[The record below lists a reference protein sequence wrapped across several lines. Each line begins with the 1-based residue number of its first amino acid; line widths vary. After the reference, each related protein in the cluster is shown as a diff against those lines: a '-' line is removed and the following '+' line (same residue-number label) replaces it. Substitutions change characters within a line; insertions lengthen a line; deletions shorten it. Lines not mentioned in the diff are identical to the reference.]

1 MIITDKTNKVHFE
14 GNFETIEVGIDQKN
28 IAHFFRMIANL
39 YQDPTMAV
47 LREVGANCV
56 DAIIEAGSQ
65 KLGWE
70 LHLPTRLD
78 ANVRFVDNG
87 VGISHDQMIRIY
99 SIIGA
104 SSKRGNN
111 DLIGGFGVGKWSLC
125 SLVNNFQAISRFNGT
140 KSQYFIS
147 LQSNGLPD
155 IKLIKS
161 EPTSER
167 NGFEVK
173 FLCPDR
179 YVGDFNSKVEK
190 AYRFFSVKPKVF
202 CDSVEKKINFN
213 SDSIMFDGGSNNF
226 SIYNGHG
233 SPIVVMGGVG
243 YRLPVETILENKKFE
258 KFRSLLGC
266 NMSIHVPIGEYSI
279 TPSREAI
286 QLDDLTLTR
295 LFNKFDQIVESF
307 VPKMQADMDNFQG
320 NTWDAKLKLK
330 ELREAFSFLPNT
342 LKLEWKGNPLT
353 ATALVVKDTKVTLYT
368 TSSWNKK
375 ISVDDT
381 IKNIEANKRAFL
393 FVDDLRVG
401 GIGRAKQFILE
412 KKKNDSYNGY
422 AFYIFK
428 ADQKS
433 KFIQETG
440 WIGDF
445 VFTSS
450 LAKVPTKGKTTT
462 SNGSTAKGSFRM
474 RSGRSYGVHDSVSLY
489 DNTAKHIKDAQELI
503 LFPTFSNKVYGEAT
517 ATYVDPIINLLGS
530 EYKKKFAALF
540 LAKSE
545 YDSFNDSSFDGKPI
559 VKFCDLIKTKNFKD
573 IVNKGANAISW
584 SDFKSKF
591 RDTSNWSFRGMP
603 ETIQELSK
611 VLDQSHLIV
620 RAYDLIKPIIQD
632 DDKCF
637 SHKVLGLIKLAD
649 SSLIIDGEKTIK
661 KQIAEF
667 GAMVKKIDEKYSL
680 IMPTADEYNHKKFS
694 KALIEYIGFIDSK
707 DANKK

>member
-70 LHLPTRLD
+70 LHLPSRMD

-155 IKLIKS
+155 IRLIKS
-161 EPTSER
+161 ESTSER

-179 YVGDFNSKVEK
+179 YVNEFNNKVEK
-190 AYRFFSVKPKVF
+190 AYRFFSIKPKVF
-202 CDSVEKKINFN
+202 CDGAEKKINFN
-213 SDSIMFDGGSNNF
+213 SDAIMFDGGANDF
-226 SIYNGHG
+226 SIYQGHG

-258 KFRSLLGC
+258 KFRSLLNC

-295 LFNKFDQIVESF
+295 LFNKFEQIVASF
-307 VPKMQADMDNFQG
+307 IPKMQADMDNFQG
-320 NTWDAKLKLK
+320 NTWDAKIKLK

-353 ATALVVKDTKVTLYT
+353 ATALVVKDAKVTLYT

-375 ISVDDT
+375 ISVDDS

-393 FVDDLRVG
+393 FVDDLKVG

-412 KKKNDSYNGY
+412 KKKNDHNGY

-474 RSGRSYGVHDSVSLY
+474 RSGRSYGVHDCVSLY
-489 DNTAKHIKDAQELI
+489 DNTDKHIKDAQEFI
-503 LFPTFSNKVYGEAT
+503 LFPTSSNKVYGEAT

-545 YDSFNDSSFDGKPI
+545 YDSFNDSSFDGKPL
-559 VKFCDLIKTKNFKD
+559 VKFCNLVKTNDFKK
-573 IVNKGANAISW
+573 IINKGSNAISW
-584 SDFKSKF
+584 SVFKNKF
-591 RDTSNWSFRGMP
+591 RDMANWSYRGMP
-603 ETIQELSK
+603 DTMMELAK
-611 VLDQSHLIV
+611 VLDKSHIISAACENL
-620 RAYDLIKPIIQD
+620 KSIIQD
-632 DDKCF
+632 DAKCF
-637 SHKVLGLIKLAD
+637 DQKTLSILRLAGSSVLSNGEELIKK
-649 SSLIIDGEKTIK
+649 SIE
-661 KQIAEF
+661 EF
-667 GAMVKKIDEKYSL
+667 IVEVKEVAAKYPL
-680 IMPTADEYNHKKFS
+680 VLPVADEYNAKQHTS
-694 KALIEYIGFIDSK
+694 PLAEYIGFIDSR
-707 DANKK
+707 DQNKK

>member
-70 LHLPTRLD
+70 LHLPSRMD

-155 IKLIKS
+155 IRLIKS
-161 EPTSER
+161 ESTSER

-179 YVGDFNSKVEK
+179 YVNEFNNKVEK
-190 AYRFFSVKPKVF
+190 AYRFFSIKPKVF
-202 CDSVEKKINFN
+202 CDGVEKKINFN
-213 SDSIMFDGGSNNF
+213 SDTIMFDGGANDF
-226 SIYNGHG
+226 SIYQGHG

-258 KFRSLLGC
+258 KFRSLLNC

-295 LFNKFDQIVESF
+295 LFNKFEQIVASF
-307 VPKMQADMDNFQG
+307 IPKMQADMDNFQG
-320 NTWDAKLKLK
+320 NTWDAKIKLK

-353 ATALVVKDTKVTLYT
+353 AMPLVVKDAKVTLHT

-375 ISVDDT
+375 ISFDDT
-381 IKNIEANKRAFL
+381 IKNIEANKRTFL
-393 FVDDLRVG
+393 FVDDLKIG
-401 GIGRAKQFILE
+401 GVGRAKQFILE

-422 AFYIFK
+422 AFYILK

-445 VFTSS
+445 VLTSS
-450 LAKVPTKGKTTT
+450 LAKVPTKGKTSTT
-462 SNGSTAKGSFRM
+462 SGSVYGSFRM
-474 RSGRSYGVHDSVSLY
+474 RSGRSWGVHDSVCHY
-489 DNTAKHIKDAQELI
+489 DSKEAKTADEFIV
-503 LFPTFSNKVYGEAT
+503 FPTLSNKVYGEAI
-517 ATYVDPIINLLGS
+517 AVNVDPIIKLLS
-530 EYKKKFAALF
+530 DEYKKNIFALF
-540 LAKSE
+540 LPKSE
-545 YDSFNDSSFDGKPI
+545 YDANNASTFDGKPM
-559 VKFCDLIKTKNFKD
+559 VKFCNLVKTNDFKK
-573 IVNKGANAISW
+573 IISKGANALSW
-584 SDFKSKF
+584 GVFKNKF
-591 RDTSNWSFRGMP
+591 RDMSNWSFRGMP
-603 ETIQELSK
+603 DTMMELAE
-611 VLDQSHLIV
+611 VLNKSHIISTACENL
-620 RAYDLIKPIIQD
+620 KSIIQD
-632 DDKCF
+632 DSKCF
-637 SHKVLGLIKLAD
+637 DNKTLSILRLAGSVD
-649 SSLIIDGEKTIK
+649 LSDGEEVIK
-661 KQIAEF
+661 KEIESFANAVKSVIA
-667 GAMVKKIDEKYSL
+667 KYPL
-680 IMPTADEYNHKKFS
+680 ILPVADEYNPKQHAS
-694 KALIEYIGFIDSK
+694 PLAEYIGFIDSK